1 MKPLIDADIL
11 LHELGWSGQ
20 FKDKETK
27 EEILLDFELVAEMLD
42 EKIRLICE
50 DVEADEP
57 PLLFLTNSEWL
68 NEQTNKE
75 LRRRGEPD
83 RPYVEGFRYSIG
95 VTRPYKG
102 TRHNPKPFHFYNII
116 AYLRANYSCVISR
129 DGYEADDMMCMYQY
143 NSDPGTT
150 IICSRDKDL
159 RICPGWHFSWE
170 CGKQKA
176 IGPYCTNETGSLTLK
191 PDGSTLGYGLKF
203 FFYQMLVGDT
213 ADNIP
218 GLPKV
223 GDATAVKLLSGIEDV
238 REMYEVVKALYKEKM
253 GEKAKEYFEEQAALL
268 WMVQE
273 EGVGFIPPRKGERH
287 SQT

>member
-1 MKPLIDADIL
+1 MQPLIDADIL
-11 LHELGWSGQ
+11 LHEIGWSGQ
-20 FKDKETK
+20 FKDKESG
-27 EEILLDFELVAEMLD
+27 EEILLDFEFVSELLD
-42 EKIRLICE
+42 EKIRLICQ

-68 NEQTNKE
+68 NKQLNKE
-75 LRRRGEPD
+75 RRRAGKEEREYTP
-83 RPYVEGFRYSIG
+83 GFRYAIAKS
-95 VTRPYKG
+95 RPYKG

-116 AYLRANYSCVISR
+116 AWLRAHYTCIISD
-129 DGYEADDMMCMYQY
+129 DGYEADDMMCMYQFG
-143 NSDPGTT
+143 SDPGST

-170 CGKQKA
+170 CGKQRA
-176 IGPYCTNETGSLTLK
+176 IGPYCTDEIGSLSIK
-191 PDGSTLGYGLKF
+191 PDGSTVGYGMKF

-223 GDATAVKLLSGIEDV
+223 GDAGAVKLLGPLTTV
-238 REMYEVVKALYKEKM
+238 REMYEAVKALYIEKM
-253 GEKAKEYFEEQAALL
+253 GDQAQEYFKEQAALL

-273 EGVGFIPPRKGERH
+273 RGVGFIPPRKEH
-287 SQT
+287 